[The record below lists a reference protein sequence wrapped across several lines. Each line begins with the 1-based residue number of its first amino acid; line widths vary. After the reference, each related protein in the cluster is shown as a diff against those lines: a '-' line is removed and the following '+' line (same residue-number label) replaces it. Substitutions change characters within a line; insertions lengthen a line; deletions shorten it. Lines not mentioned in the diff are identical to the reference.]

1 MYVDNGRVQLSNSV
15 DKCAAPSRSNEEN
28 LCVLQL
34 SIISNKFPSSTKAT
48 SIPWLQTVTAFPNS
62 DQNSPTTRQIDQV
75 CQSLNEKTD
84 CVLA

>member
-1 MYVDNGRVQLSNSV
+1 MAESNYPILLINVRLPHEAMRKTYMYFNFRLYQT
-15 DKCAAPSRSNEEN
+15 
-28 LCVLQL
+28 
-34 SIISNKFPSSTKAT
+34 KFPSSTKAT